1 MMELRQLQYFIA
13 VAEELNFSRAAER
26 VKITQPPLSLQIQ
39 NLEKELDIVL
49 FYRNK
54 RQVKLTDAGKL
65 FYTEVCKIFNHLERA
80 VEDAKRTQHGEIGTI
95 RVGFVGSATYDI
107 LPSILREFRNLYSEV
122 EVHLFEMST
131 PMQLEALR
139 EGEIDIGVLRPP
151 VNDEIIHTEIVSTV
165 PCVLAVP
172 KQHPLLKIKNVSL
185 SDLKTYPFVMLSRKT
200 WSNLYDEILGLCN
213 PIIQQEAL
221 EFQTV
226 IGLVAAKLGI
236 AVVPQSAVNL
246 HTQDV
251 VYLDL
256 DDQLPVASMGIAWRQ
271 KDQSPLVQSFI
282 QLARESCLF

>member
-131 PMQLEALR
+131 PMQLEALH

-151 VNDEIIHTEIVSTV
+151 VNDEIVHTEIVSTV

-256 DDQLPVASMGIAWRQ
+256 GDQLPVASMGIAWRQ
-271 KDQSPLVQSFI
+271 KDPSPLVQSFI
-282 QLARESCLF
+282 QLARETCLF

>member
-151 VNDEIIHTEIVSTV
+151 VNDEIVHTEIVSTV

-282 QLARESCLF
+282 QLARETCLF

>member
-1 MMELRQLQYFIA
+1 MELRQLQYFIA

-131 PMQLEALR
+131 PMQLEALH

>member
-131 PMQLEALR
+131 PMQLEALH

-282 QLARESCLF
+282 QLARETFLF

>member
-80 VEDAKRTQHGEIGTI
+80 VEDAKRTQHGEIGAI

-131 PMQLEALR
+131 PMQLEALH

-151 VNDEIIHTEIVSTV
+151 VNDEIIHTEIVSIV

-282 QLARESCLF
+282 QLARETCLF

>member
-1 MMELRQLQYFIA
+1 MELRQLQYFIA

-131 PMQLEALR
+131 PMQLEALH

-151 VNDEIIHTEIVSTV
+151 VNDEIVHTEIVSTV

-282 QLARESCLF
+282 QLARETCLF

>member
-80 VEDAKRTQHGEIGTI
+80 VEDAKRTQHGEIGAI

-131 PMQLEALR
+131 PMQLEALH

-282 QLARESCLF
+282 QLARETCLF

>member
-1 MMELRQLQYFIA
+1 MELRQLQYFIA

-131 PMQLEALR
+131 PMQLEALH

-151 VNDEIIHTEIVSTV
+151 VNDEIVHTEIVSTV

-256 DDQLPVASMGIAWRQ
+256 GDQLPVASMGIAWRQ
-271 KDQSPLVQSFI
+271 KDPSPLVQSFI
-282 QLARESCLF
+282 QLARETCLF

>member
-131 PMQLEALR
+131 PMQLEALH

-282 QLARESCLF
+282 QLARETCLF

>member
-1 MMELRQLQYFIA
+1 MELRQLQYFIA

-282 QLARESCLF
+282 QLARETCLF

>member
-1 MMELRQLQYFIA
+1 MELRQLQYFIA

-151 VNDEIIHTEIVSTV
+151 VNDEIVHTEIVSTV

-282 QLARESCLF
+282 QLARETCLF